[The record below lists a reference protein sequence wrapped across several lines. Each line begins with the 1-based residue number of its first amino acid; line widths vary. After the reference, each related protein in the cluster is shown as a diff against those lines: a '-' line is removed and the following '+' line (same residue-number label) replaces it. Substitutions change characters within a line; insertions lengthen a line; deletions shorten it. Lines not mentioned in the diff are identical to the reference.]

1 MVDLTLFRARAFS
14 AAVLSAVCNYVC
26 VFSIAFLLPFYLI
39 QGRGLSAARA
49 GTLLVT
55 QPLVMAVVAPVSGA
69 LSDRIGSRLPAATGM
84 AMLGA
89 GLYFMSRLGPVAP
102 LDHVVRTLVLTGLG
116 TGVFISPNSSALM
129 GSAPRHRQGIAAGI
143 LATARSVGMV
153 LGVGLAGAV
162 FTTVLA
168 RAEAHPSA
176 TAFFDGIRAGFLTA
190 AAVAG
195 LGTLVSLLRG
205 DPLS

>member
-1 MVDLTLFRARAFS
+1 
-14 AAVLSAVCNYVC
+14 
-26 VFSIAFLLPFYLI
+26 
-39 QGRGLSAARA
+39 
-49 GTLLVT
+49 
-55 QPLVMAVVAPVSGA
+55 
-69 LSDRIGSRLPAATGM
+69 
-84 AMLGA
+84 
-89 GLYFMSRLGPVAP
+89 
-102 LDHVVRTLVLTGLG
+102 
-116 TGVFISPNSSALM
+116 M